1 MVDQVQQ
8 LLDILFWALNEVLD
22 DQGITM
28 LQWAFMQRAYMASRG
43 VPFSTVMKATRQSKD
58 QLRRAANFLQGS
70 GLGKVT
76 ASPKDGRAR
85 IFELNAKGRKQVSQ
99 IEQKLEAKL
108 LTLLGAKLLI
118 SKRVQEF
125 KWDLFCASGFLPPGD
140 LADLKLYFKQGMVDD
155 TRGFY
160 PEPKLVL
167 PLRNPEEI
175 PF

>member
-28 LQWAFMQRAYMASRG
+28 LQWAFMQRAYRASRG

-85 IFELNAKGRKQVSQ
+85 IFELNARGRRKTSE

-108 LTLLGAKLLI
+108 LTLLGANLVT
-118 SKRVQEF
+118 SNRVREF
-125 KWDLFCASGFLPPGD
+125 KLNLWCACSFLPPGD
-140 LADLKLYFKQGMVDD
+140 LADLKLYGRSELVDD

-160 PEPKLVL
+160 PEPKLVKR
-167 PLRNPEEI
+167 LRNLGEI